1 MGLGLNHQLEQ
12 VISAVF
18 APFGD
23 PRQAYENSTFVIR
36 HLPLV
41 THIG

>member
-1 MGLGLNHQLEQ
+1 MGLGLNRQLEQ
-12 VISAVF
+12 VIYVVF

-23 PRQAYENSTFVIR
+23 PRQAYEHSTFLIR

-41 THIG
+41 IHIN